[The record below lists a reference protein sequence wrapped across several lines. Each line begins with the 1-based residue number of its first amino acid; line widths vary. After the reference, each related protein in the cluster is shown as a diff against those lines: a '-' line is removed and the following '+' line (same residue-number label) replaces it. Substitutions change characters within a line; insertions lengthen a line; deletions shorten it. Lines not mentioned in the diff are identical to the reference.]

1 MGIIDKINKGVLP
14 KVKDTLEQHEIEFI
28 LSMIKQSTFKG
39 ENIEPLY
46 NIVLKLQSQHINL
59 KDRHE

>member
-1 MGIIDKINKGVLP
+1 MSLINKIKKAESD

>member
-1 MGIIDKINKGVLP
+1 MSLIDKVRKEEMS

>member
-1 MGIIDKINKGVLP
+1 MSLINKIKKVESD

>member
-1 MGIIDKINKGVLP
+1 MSLIDKIRKEEMS